1 MNKTVKIAII
11 IVIAIAIILGIYV
24 VNSLTNKKP
33 KTNLDPI
40 ENAEDLV
47 GLVDKIYEEIPE
59 DQLPMLQSQILDVT
73 NNDSVKY
80 ITGLEN
86 GTNFEYVVVSEPLMS
101 SQAYSLVLAKVKSG
115 INADEIAK
123 EMSENI
129 DTRKWICVEAE
140 KLYATSSG
148 DIVFLVMSNEDTA
161 KPIYERFKTL
171 AGNINQVYEKTAAEI
186 DLPPEMY

>member
-1 MNKTVKIAII
+1 MDINIH
-11 IVIAIAIILGIYV
+11 LGFLKLE
-24 VNSLTNKKP
+24 SG
-33 KTNLDPI
+33 
-40 ENAEDLV
+40 EDLV

-59 DQLPMLQSQILDVT
+59 SELLMLESQILDIT

-123 EMSENI
+123 QMSENI

-148 DIVFLVMSNEDTA
+148 DIVFLVMSNEGIA
-161 KPIYERFKTL
+161 KPIYERFKSL
-171 AGNINQVYEKTAAEI
+171 AGNINQVYEKTAEEI